1 MELDELLRNTAIWK
15 GRSRYELSHA
25 KGLSTGFEEL
35 DEALPGQ
42 GWPLGSVIEII
53 VERYG
58 LGELT
63 LFMPALVRLSNQS
76 KENNRGWILWVAPPF
91 IPYAPALT
99 SHGLDLGNLLLVHP
113 KNTAFDHHDALWAVE
128 HSLRSGSCLAVLA
141 WVEQADDTALRRLQ
155 LAAEESGCLL
165 VLFRPLGTKKLQSP
179 AALRLTLSWSEQGT
193 DIHILKCRGGSAVTL
208 RGVQI
213 PHHHRLS

>member
-1 MELDELLRNTAIWK
+1 MTIEGVVVGVVRHDVKLAIGFYSRMELDDLLRNASVWK
-15 GRSRYELSHA
+15 GRSRYELSHI
-25 KGLSTGFEEL
+25 KGLSTGIEEL

-63 LFMPALVRLSNQS
+63 LLMPALVELTNQS

-99 SHGLDLGNLLLVHP
+99 DHGLDLSNLLLVHP
-113 KNTAFDHHDALWAVE
+113 QNTAGFDHHDALWAVE
-128 HSLRSGSCLAVLA
+128 HSFKVGFL
-141 WVEQADDTALRRLQ
+141 
-155 LAAEESGCLL
+155 SGC
-165 VLFRPLGTKKLQSP
+165 FGLGK
-179 AALRLTLSWSEQGT
+179 AGR
-193 DIHILKCRGGSAVTL
+193 
-208 RGVQI
+208 
-213 PHHHRLS
+213 